1 MSLTLSH
8 ILDDLNESQKRAVT
22 TTEGPVLIVAGPGT
36 GKTLTIVRRM
46 AYLMH
51 QGVRPENILAVTFTN
66 RAAREMRLRAEA
78 LLGEDAYRGFIG
90 TFHVLGI
97 RIIKNFS
104 VSNPPEAAK
113 EGMKGG
119 VPVADNF
126 VMYTREEQADLLR
139 RLVKESPSA
148 QISRHDRGSRY
159 DRIIEKISRIK
170 NGIEES
176 DDKIRDLY
184 EGYQYALSRNNALD
198 FDDLILKPIDILGS
212 GEILKQYR
220 DTFRYIMVDEYQ
232 DINPAQYRLL
242 TLLAGDNG
250 NLCAIG
256 DSDQAIYAFRGAD
269 VGNFLSFKKDFKDA
283 KTITLTENYRTKG
296 IIMHAS
302 NILIRHNLKRLD
314 KEINPVREDGI
325 PLNVISVPD
334 EKAEGEI
341 IIGEIEER
349 IGGTSHYQ
357 LLKHVIPSPQRVARG
372 DPNPPLEKGGRGDLH
387 SENSYSFSDFAVFYR
402 TNAQARAIAEA
413 FDISGIPYQVAG
425 EKFAFRRKETTQ
437 ILSFLKAL
445 SSPAG
450 TSSFQK
456 LNAHS
461 QIKMD
466 QASLKKFQD
475 LKERASFDE
484 FLKAVL
490 EESGISKYFNKE
502 NLIFL
507 EDIAGQFRHM
517 ENGEAMNNF
526 INEVSLLT
534 PADDFDSGVDAVS
547 LMTLH
552 MAKGLEFR
560 VVFIAGAEDGII
572 PYTLKK
578 DNLDIEEERRL
589 FYVGMTRAMDELFL
603 VYARKRFMYGQR
615 MNQLPSPFLKEIPGQ
630 FIASR
635 FIPDKIKKAKKDEQM
650 GLF

>member
-1 MSLTLSH
+1 
-8 ILDDLNESQKRAVT
+8 
-22 TTEGPVLIVAGPGT
+22 
-36 GKTLTIVRRM
+36 M
-46 AYLMH
+46 AYLIH

-269 VGNFLSFKKDFKDA
+269 VGNFLSFKKDFGDA

-341 IIGEIEER
+341 IIREIEER

-490 EESGISKYFNKE
+490 EESGIRKYFNKE

-507 EDIAGQFRHM
+507 EDIASQFRHM

-589 FYVGMTRAMDELFL
+589 FYVGITRAMDELFL